1 MKKVIIA
8 VCALTVFA
16 FGATSV
22 MAKDAADIFKST
34 CSSCHGAKGEG
45 KKSLAPAL
53 KGSQFVTK
61 GSEAEVAATIKDGRS
76 GAAKKFKEFPSAM
89 PAQKGSLS
97 DAEIGAVAKYL
108 KTDLQK

>member
-8 VCALTVFA
+8 TCALTIFA

-22 MAKDAADIFKST
+22 MAKEAADIFKST
-34 CSSCHGAKGEG
+34 CSTCHGAKGEG
-45 KKSLAPAL
+45 KKSLAPNL

-61 GSEAEVAATIKDGRS
+61 ASDAEVKATIKDGRA

-97 DAEIGAVAKYL
+97 DAEIESLVKYL
-108 KTDLQK
+108 KHDIQK